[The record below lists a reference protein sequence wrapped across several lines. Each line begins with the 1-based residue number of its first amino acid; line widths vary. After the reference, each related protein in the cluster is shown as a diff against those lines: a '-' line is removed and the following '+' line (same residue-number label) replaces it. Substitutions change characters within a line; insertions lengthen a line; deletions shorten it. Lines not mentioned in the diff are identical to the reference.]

1 MEKIFICDRKQL
13 RFNERIIEIS
23 NEASNCHGRGNEHKV
38 LEGFVVLHRA
48 MSRCIKIGTKR
59 ERGGGETTT
68 SLIDRRN
75 KRASANNSNVPG
87 VSCK

>member
-13 RFNERIIEIS
+13 RFNERITEIS
-23 NEASNCHGRGNEHKV
+23 NEASNCHGRGDEHKV

-59 ERGGGETTT
+59 REGGDDIVDRSREQKSERKQSQRPE
-68 SLIDRRN
+68 SEL
-75 KRASANNSNVPG
+75 
-87 VSCK
+87 

>member
-23 NEASNCHGRGNEHKV
+23 NEASNCHGRGDEHKV

-59 ERGGGETTT
+59 RGGGND
-68 SLIDRRN
+68 IVDRSREQ
-75 KRASANNSNVPG
+75 KSERKQSQRPG
-87 VSCK
+87 SEL

>member
-23 NEASNCHGRGNEHKV
+23 NEASNCHGRGDEHKV

-59 ERGGGETTT
+59 GRGGDNDIVDRSQEQKGERKQ
-68 SLIDRRN
+68 SQR
-75 KRASANNSNVPG
+75 PG
-87 VSCK
+87 SEL